1 MATTEM
7 NSAEAW
13 RKEYMLRVRMDE
25 DTLAKLDY
33 CCDKTGKSRSEVVRN
48 AIVSSYRGLKRKEK

>member
-1 MATTEM
+1 MATTTKK
-7 NSAEAW
+7 STEAW
-13 RKEYMLRVRMDE
+13 RKEYMLRVRMDA
-25 DTLAKLDY
+25 DTLEKLDY